1 MLCESEQKHIY
12 VEVYR
17 VRVDSCLENGH
28 SSGEL
33 VELATLVSF
42 PFSFHL
48 LFVDR
53 LARDFLVFRNVIPRR
68 WQRRWIFSRREYY
81 RCINVSY
88 QFKRCWSRGVALPFH
103 SAITFLKYI
112 RERNENKEKA
122 RSTFRRDDLRHPF
135 TDFPTDLYHFPF
147 VWNEIST
154 GLARIS
160 NGEKILTRTT
170 GRYSSYESVETF
182 STIRYPVRSESSRLV
197 KIHPRIRDSANLHI
211 R

>member
-88 QFKRCWSRGVALPFH
+88 QFKRCWSRGVASPFIPPLR
-103 SAITFLKYI
+103 SWNIFGKGTKIRKKLDQLFVVTVCAI
-112 RERNENKEKA
+112 
-122 RSTFRRDDLRHPF
+122 RSPIF
-135 TDFPTDLYHFPF
+135 
-147 VWNEIST
+147 
-154 GLARIS
+154 
-160 NGEKILTRTT
+160 
-170 GRYSSYESVETF
+170 
-182 STIRYPVRSESSRLV
+182 
-197 KIHPRIRDSANLHI
+197 PRICTIFHLSGTRYRPA
-211 R
+211 